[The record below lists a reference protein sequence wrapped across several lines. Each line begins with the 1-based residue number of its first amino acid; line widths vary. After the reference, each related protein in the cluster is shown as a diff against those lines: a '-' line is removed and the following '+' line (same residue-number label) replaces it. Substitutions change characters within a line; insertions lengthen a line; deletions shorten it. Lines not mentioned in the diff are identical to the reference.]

1 MTMMWVELVTVLAV
15 LQCLVF
21 SFLSGGAREK
31 YKVEAPAT
39 SGNEVYERRNRVHQ
53 NTIEQLMVWL
63 PSLWIAAQYTNPNR
77 IAAIGAVFLVG
88 RALYYTGYVKDPK
101 KRGLGFGISFL
112 STAALLIYAL
122 VDVIRA
128 LLHG

>member
-1 MTMMWVELVTVLAV
+1 MMMWVQLVTVLAV

-21 SFLSGGAREK
+21 SFMAGGAREK
-31 YKVEAPAT
+31 GKLEAPAT
-39 SGNEVYERRNRVHQ
+39 TGNEAYERRNRVHM
-53 NTIEQLMVWL
+53 NTIEQLIVFL
-63 PSLWIAAQYTNPNR
+63 PSMWIAAQYTNPGR

-88 RALYYTGYVKDPK
+88 RVVYYLGYVKDPK
-101 KRGLGFGISFL
+101 KRGPGFGITFL
-112 STAALLIYAL
+112 SVAALLIYAL

>member
-1 MTMMWVELVTVLAV
+1 MMWVQLVAILAV

-21 SFLSGGAREK
+21 SFLVGGAREK
-31 YKVEAPAT
+31 YQVEAPAT
-39 SGNEVYERRNRVHQ
+39 TGNAIFERRHRVHM
-53 NTIEQLMVWL
+53 NTIEQLIVWM
-63 PSLWIAAQYTNPNR
+63 PSLFIAAQYTNPAR

-88 RALYYTGYVKDPK
+88 RVLYYTGYVKDPK
-101 KRGLGFGISFL
+101 QRSLGFGLSFL
-112 STAALLIYAL
+112 STASLLIYSL

>member
-1 MTMMWVELVTVLAV
+1 MMMWVQLVALLAV

-21 SFLSGGAREK
+21 SFMVGGAREK
-31 YKVEAPAT
+31 FKVAAPAT
-39 SGNEVYERRNRVHQ
+39 TGNEHFERRHRVHM

-63 PSLWIAAQYTNPNR
+63 PSLFIAAQYTSPTR

-88 RALYYTGYVKDPK
+88 RVIYYMGYVKDPK
-101 KRGLGFGISFL
+101 KRSAGFGLTFL
-112 STAALLIYAL
+112 STASLLIYAL

-128 LLHG
+128 LIQG

>member
-1 MTMMWVELVTVLAV
+1 MMMWVQLVTVLAV

-21 SFLSGGAREK
+21 SFMAGGAREK
-31 YKVEAPAT
+31 AKLAAPAT
-39 SGNEVYERRNRVHQ
+39 TGNEAYERRNRVHM
-53 NTIEQLMVWL
+53 NTIEQLIVWL
-63 PSLWIAAQYTNPNR
+63 PSLWIAAQYTNPSR

-88 RALYYTGYVKDPK
+88 RAFYYTGYVKEPK
-101 KRGLGFGISFL
+101 KRGLGFGLSFL
-112 STAALLIYAL
+112 STASLLIYAL